1 MSDDFLVPLQDAS
14 ANWEASAKK
23 TIKVLKDVP
32 TGQVMMLRDGLI
44 EPLCSLQDFRDA
56 YTYLIG
62 TIALWAVAHDSR
74 EPLWSCNTQY
84 SHAGFRLV
92 FSRRDIEDALGQPGC
107 ALLTL
112 LALDC
117 QARAGH
123 ALVYR
128 CRDRAFLSSA
138 FQRMGEICF
147 DTDAYPLAS
156 LSKKA
161 RPALAALLTLS
172 CEFALLERGSLW
184 NEPLLNKLLDAI
196 ETSGHFICT
205 KA

>member
-1 MSDDFLVPLQDAS
+1 MSDDFLVPLQDAAAS
-14 ANWEASAKK
+14 WEAAAKK

-32 TGQVMMLRDGLI
+32 TGQVMMLHEGKI
-44 EPLCSLQDFRDA
+44 EPLCSLQEFREA

-62 TIALWAVAHDSR
+62 TLALWAVEQDSR

-84 SHAGFRLV
+84 SHAGYRLV

-117 QARAGH
+117 QARSGH
-123 ALVYR
+123 AQVYR
-128 CRDRAFLSSA
+128 RGDRAFLSSA

-147 DTDAYPLAS
+147 VTDAYPLAS

-161 RPALAALLTLS
+161 RPALAELLTLS
-172 CEFALLERGSLW
+172 LEFALRERGSLW
-184 NEPLLNKLLDAI
+184 NEPLLHKLLDAI
-196 ETSGHFICT
+196 RNSGHFICT
-205 KA
+205 SA